1 VGWQSNVFGLLRG
14 HVLQDRVAQL
24 EAEQKSLVAEIDARQ
39 KRVQSLELEIDRYHA
54 QNLLDVEQRRAQA
67 EQELNSER
75 EALKRLEERLRKLE
89 QNTPPPQDKPP
100 QQ

>member
-1 VGWQSNVFGLLRG
+1 M
-14 HVLQDRVAQL
+14 
-24 EAEQKSLVAEIDARQ
+24 
-39 KRVQSLELEIDRYHA
+39 ELDIDRYHA

-67 EQELNSER
+67 EQELNAER

>member
-1 VGWQSNVFGLLRG
+1 LLRG

-67 EQELNSER
+67 EQELSSER